1 MLILITVLLLVL
13 TAAALLVL
21 RAIQPTFRFFWL
33 IAVGGALLAWLSTWI
48 WLARLPLVFELPS
61 WQPAN
66 LFADSPSFLVDG
78 ISWPFAL
85 ALTTLTLAIM
95 LTAVVRQDLTNPLP
109 WVGTLTMTG
118 LGVLAVTSNSTLTL
132 VLVWAALDLAE
143 LIAQLGS
150 VDGPSASER
159 IVIGFSTRVAGI
171 GLAVWANVISVSNG
185 GRLDFIS
192 MPPQAGLYLL
202 VAAGLRLGVLPL
214 HLPYSAESSMRRG
227 VGTAMRLV
235 SAASSLIL
243 LARIPPSS
251 VTSPLTPYLFIL
263 TAIAAIYGGWMWL
276 RAPDDL
282 AGRPFWVIGLA
293 ALAIAAALRAD
304 SVGAAGWGTVLIL
317 TGGALFLASV
327 QHVWLNRA
335 LLIGVF
341 GLSSLPF
348 SLTAGTWSNNSPTFF
363 LAWPFLLAAQA
374 MLIAGFIRHA
384 LRPGTRENIES
395 QPRWAR
401 NLYPAGIGLL
411 LVTMLALGFIGWDG
425 VRQIGNIF
433 TALVASL
440 LAFGLVW
447 ATPRLPFLNPIRAH
461 WVRPSANSRLDNL
474 YRGLWSF
481 YQALGRL
488 SATISA
494 TLEGEGGLMWSLLFL
509 AIFISFMSQASP

>member
-13 TAAALLVL
+13 TASTLLII
-21 RAIQPTFRFFWL
+21 RAIQPGFRFFWL
-33 IAVGGALLAWLSTWI
+33 IAVGGALLAWASTWI
-48 WLARLPLVFELPS
+48 WLARLPLVFELPP
-61 WQPAN
+61 WQPAI
-66 LFADSPSFLVDG
+66 LFLDSPSFLADG

-85 ALTTLTLAIM
+85 GLTTLALAIM

-109 WVGTLTMTG
+109 WAGTLTLTG
-118 LGVLAVTSNSTLTL
+118 LGVLAVTSNNTLTL

-150 VDGPSASER
+150 VDNPSASER
-159 IVIGFSTRVAGI
+159 VVIGFATRVIGI
-171 GLAVWANVISVSNG
+171 GLAVWANVISVASG
-185 GRLDFIS
+185 GRVDFLS
-192 MPPQAGLYLL
+192 MSPQAGLYLL

-227 VGTAMRLV
+227 VGTAVRLI

-251 VTSPLTPYLFIL
+251 VISPLTPYLFIL
-263 TAIAAIYGGWMWL
+263 TSIAAIYGGWMWL

-293 ALAIAAALRAD
+293 SLAIAAALRAD
-304 SVGAAGWGTVLIL
+304 SAGAAGWGAVLIL

-327 QHVWLNRA
+327 QQVWLNRA

-348 SLTAGTWSNNSPTFF
+348 SLTAGTWSNDSPTFF
-363 LAWPFLLAAQA
+363 LAWPFLLAAQT
-374 MLIAGFIRHA
+374 MLIAGFIRHS
-384 LRPGTRENIES
+384 LRPGVRENIES
-395 QPRWAR
+395 HPRWAR
-401 NLYPAGIGLL
+401 NVYPAGISLL
-411 LVTMLALGFIGWDG
+411 LLTMLALGFIGWDG
-425 VRQIGNIF
+425 ARQIGNIV
-433 TALVASL
+433 TALAVSL
-440 LAFGLVW
+440 LTLGLVW

-461 WVRPSANSRLDNL
+461 WVRPSAGLRLDNL
-474 YRGLWSF
+474 YGGLWSF
-481 YQALGRL
+481 YQTLGRL
-488 SATISA
+488 SATLSA
-494 TLEGEGGLMWSLLFL
+494 TLEGEGGIMWSLLFL